1 MQVTFR
7 PIRLE
12 DSEFLRELNRLVMK
26 DYVTQTWGWD
36 EVWQRQYF
44 VRNFD
49 KNIGKILV
57 LDNVD
62 IGFYRVTE
70 DQNETFLVS
79 ILILPEFQK
88 KGIGT
93 NLIQDLIAAKTKP
106 IRLQVLKVNPAQN
119 LYKRLGFTQVSETE
133 THLIMKHF

>member
-7 PIRLE
+7 SIKTE
-12 DSEFLRELNRLVMK
+12 DKEFLRELNNLVMK

-36 EVWQRQYF
+36 EDWQRQYF
-44 VRNFD
+44 VKNFD
-49 KNIGKILV
+49 KNNGEIIV
-57 LDNVD
+57 FDNAD
-62 IGFYRVTE
+62 IGFYRVIE
-70 DQNETFLVS
+70 EQNETFLVS

-93 NLIQDLIAAKTKP
+93 KLIQDLILKKTKP

-119 LYKRLGFTQVSETE
+119 LYKCLGFKKVSETE

>member
-7 PIRLE
+7 SIKIQ
-12 DSEFLRELNRLVMK
+12 DMEFLWELNNLVMK

-36 EVWQRQYF
+36 EDWQRQYF
-44 VRNFD
+44 FKNFD
-49 KNIGKILV
+49 KNTGEILV
-57 LDNVD
+57 FDNTD
-62 IGFYRVTE
+62 IGFYRVIE
-70 DQNETFLVS
+70 EQNETFLVS
-79 ILILPEFQK
+79 ILILREFQR

-93 NLIQDLIAAKTKP
+93 KLIQELILLKTKP

-119 LYKRLGFTQVSETE
+119 LYKRLGFKQVSETE

>member
-7 PIRLE
+7 SIKIQ
-12 DSEFLRELNRLVMK
+12 DIEFLWNLNNLVMK

-36 EVWQRQYF
+36 EDWQRQYF
-44 VRNFD
+44 VKNFD
-49 KNIGKILV
+49 KNNGEILV
-57 LDNVD
+57 FDNAD
-62 IGFYRVTE
+62 IGFYRVIE
-70 DQNETFLVS
+70 KQNETFLVS
-79 ILILPEFQK
+79 ILILPEFQN

-93 NLIQDLIAAKTKP
+93 KLIQDLILLKTKL

-119 LYKRLGFTQVSETE
+119 LYKRLGFKQVSETE

>member
-7 PIRLE
+7 SIKIQ
-12 DSEFLRELNRLVMK
+12 DIEFLWNLNNLVMK

-36 EVWQRQYF
+36 EDWQRQYF
-44 VRNFD
+44 VKNFD
-49 KNIGKILV
+49 KNNGEILV
-57 LDNVD
+57 FDNAD
-62 IGFYRVTE
+62 IGFYRVIE
-70 DQNETFLVS
+70 KQNETFLVS
-79 ILILPEFQK
+79 ILILPEFQN

-93 NLIQDLIAAKTKP
+93 KLIQDLILLKTKP

-119 LYKRLGFTQVSETE
+119 LYKRLGFKQVSETE